1 MRHVSAEMISA
12 AAQKLIYDA
21 NFFLPKSVQKKIS
34 SLSQE
39 ETVPASKTALQAIE
53 ANFSLAPKERL
64 PLCQDTGTA
73 VFFVEI
79 GHEVT
84 LEEPIGKTLESA
96 TRAAYEKYYLRKS
109 IVRDPLFFRENTRDN
124 CPPIIH
130 IEQTEG
136 ENLKISF
143 LAKGG
148 GAENKSIVKMLRP
161 ADGKQGVI
169 NTIIE
174 AAENA
179 GGSSC
184 PPWILGIGIGGSF
197 DSVASLAKR
206 ALLRPIGKRNETKEY
221 ADLEQEITDKIE
233 SLKIGTMGLGGEKT
247 VLGVHI
253 QSAPAHIASLPVA
266 INFQCHSA
274 RSAKKII

>member
-1 MRHVSAEMISA
+1 LPERKKMVRHIQRKRTVLLFRKNLLRFKKIVSTMRKILGKDIAQAAEKLIEA
-12 AAQKLIYDA
+12 ANFELPKAVQQKLKK
-21 NFFLPKSVQKKIS
+21 LGECETEEGSKS
-34 SLSQE
+34 
-39 ETVPASKTALQAIE
+39 ALEAIE
-53 ANFSLAPKERL
+53 KNALIAPKERL

-79 GHEVT
+79 GHQVV
-84 LEEPIGKTLESA
+84 LEEPIQKTLEKA
-96 TRAAYEKYYLRKS
+96 TRNAYQKYYLRKS
-109 IVRDPLFFRENTRDN
+109 IVRDPLFFRENTGDN

-148 GAENKSIVKMLRP
+148 GAENKSVIKMLRP

-174 AAENA
+174 AAKNA
-179 GGSSC
+179 GASSC
-184 PPWILGIGIGGSF
+184 PPWIVGIGIGGSF

-206 ALLRPIGKRNETKEY
+206 ALLRP
-221 ADLEQEITDKIE
+221 
-233 SLKIGTMGLGGEKT
+233 LGGEE
-247 VLGVHI
+247 
-253 QSAPAHIASLPVA
+253 
-266 INFQCHSA
+266 
-274 RSAKKII
+274 